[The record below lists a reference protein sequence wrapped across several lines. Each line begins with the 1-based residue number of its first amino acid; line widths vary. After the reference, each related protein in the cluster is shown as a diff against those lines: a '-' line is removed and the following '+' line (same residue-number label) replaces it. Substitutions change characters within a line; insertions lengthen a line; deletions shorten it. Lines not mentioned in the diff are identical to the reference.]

1 MEPFFTKLHIAIFE
15 AQNHRL
21 GNTQPILVGQNHS
34 SARPIASTHEKN
46 HGWLLGRS
54 SHLVPSGND
63 CYSLLLK
70 PWPIESSLIYRTFLD
85 GGSFQFASCKRLTN
99 WNITMSMGKSTISTG
114 PWLHHWGRPP
124 WDDRMIPDFP

>member
-70 PWPIESSLIYRTFLD
+70 MAHRKFVDLPNLKMVM
-85 GGSFQFASCKRLTN
+85 FQFAS
-99 WNITMSMGKSTISTG
+99 
-114 PWLHHWGRPP
+114 
-124 WDDRMIPDFP
+124 